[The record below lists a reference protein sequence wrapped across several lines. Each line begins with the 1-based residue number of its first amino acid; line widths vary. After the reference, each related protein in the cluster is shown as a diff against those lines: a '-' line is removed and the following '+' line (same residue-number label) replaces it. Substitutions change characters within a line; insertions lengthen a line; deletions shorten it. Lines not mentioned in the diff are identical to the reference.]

1 MRWIQLAASRGPG
14 GVGTRA
20 AGLLLAGVLLC
31 AAAPASAQVWVF
43 TDERGNQH
51 FSDTRQHMG
60 YRPFEASP
68 KLSSKDRRGSAGMGA
83 SFRYDALIQL
93 ASQTHQLSPALVK
106 AVIHAESRFHERA
119 VSRAGAR
126 GLMQL
131 MPATAGELGV
141 DDPFDAWQNIEGG
154 TRYLGQLVR
163 RFEGDIHLA
172 LAAYHAGAANV
183 QRYGGVPPY
192 RETRR
197 YVKRV
202 LTLYRRYD
210 ADFR

>member
-1 MRWIQLAASRGPG
+1 MFRTELAASRCGWR
-14 GVGTRA
+14 GVRA
-20 AGLLLAGVLLC
+20 YAAALLIAGVLL
-31 AAAPASAQVWVF
+31 AAAGKASAQVWVF
-43 TDERGNQH
+43 TDERGNLH

-60 YRPFEASP
+60 YRPFDAAP
-68 KLSSKDRRGSAGMGA
+68 KLSTEDRQKAAKQS
-83 SFRYDALIQL
+83 SVRYDALIAL

-106 AVIHAESRFHERA
+106 AVIHAESRFHAKA

-131 MPATAGELGV
+131 MPATADELGV

-172 LAAYHAGAANV
+172 LAAYHAGATTV

>member
-1 MRWIQLAASRGPG
+1 MKLAAGRRVGR
-14 GVGTRA
+14 GVGACART
-20 AGLLLAGVLLC
+20 LLLVGTCLFGAGS
-31 AAAPASAQVWVF
+31 AAAEVWVF

-60 YRPFEASP
+60 YRPFESTP
-68 KLSSKDRRGSAGMGA
+68 KMSTLDRQKTGKRAA
-83 SFRYDALIQL
+83 SFRYDRLIEL
-93 ASQTHQLSPALVK
+93 ASQTHKLSPDLVK
-106 AVIHAESRFHERA
+106 AVIHAESRFQPKA
-119 VSRAGAR
+119 VSHRGAR
-126 GLMQL
+126 GRMQL

-163 RFEGDIHLA
+163 RFEGDINLA
-172 LAAYHAGAANV
+172 LAAYHAGATTV

>member
-1 MRWIQLAASRGPG
+1 
-14 GVGTRA
+14 
-20 AGLLLAGVLLC
+20 
-31 AAAPASAQVWVF
+31 
-43 TDERGNQH
+43 
-51 FSDTRQHMG
+51 
-60 YRPFEASP
+60 
-68 KLSSKDRRGSAGMGA
+68 
-83 SFRYDALIQL
+83 
-93 ASQTHQLSPALVK
+93 
-106 AVIHAESRFHERA
+106 VIHAESRFHPKA

-131 MPATAGELGV
+131 MPATADELGV

>member
-1 MRWIQLAASRGPG
+1 MR
-14 GVGTRA
+14 GTGARA
-20 AGLLLAGVLLC
+20 GTLLLAGLLLGAAGR
-31 AAAPASAQVWVF
+31 ASAQVWVF
-43 TDERGNQH
+43 TDERGNLH
-51 FSDTRQHMG
+51 FSDVRQHMG
-60 YRPFEASP
+60 YRPFESTP
-68 KLSSKDRRGSAGMGA
+68 KVANQDRKVEPPGHV
-83 SFRYDALIQL
+83 SFRYDPLIEL
-93 ASQTHQLSPALVK
+93 ASQTHKLSPALVK
-106 AVIHAESRFHERA
+106 AVIHAESRFHEKA
-119 VSRAGAR
+119 ISRAGAR